1 MTLYKRGSRGDMVRQ
16 IQKALHLLAD
26 GIFGSQTEEAVKN
39 FQMMNGLKVDGIV
52 GPATLAKL
60 IPQRLKKSR
69 RNITKIIVHCSATP
83 EGEDKTVADIRADHK
98 KQGWSDIG
106 YHYVIYRDGT
116 VHNGRDVDIQGAHC
130 ADNGGNIGSIGVCY
144 IGGVERR
151 IPGVAYK
158 NLKPKDTRTDAQKV
172 ALLNLLL
179 DLKKLYPHAV
189 ILGHRDLD
197 EHGKLCPS
205 FDAKKEYSK
214 I

>member
-1 MTLYKRGSRGDMVRQ
+1 MTLYKRGSRGEMVRQ

-39 FQMMNGLKVDGIV
+39 FQKMKGLKADGIV

-60 IPQRLKKSR
+60 IPQRLKKSKR
-69 RNITKIIVHCSATP
+69 MINKIIVHCSATP
-83 EGEDKTVADIRADHK
+83 EGKDYTVDDIRRWHTTPVSK
-98 KQGWSDIG
+98 GGHGWSDIG
-106 YHYVIYRDGT
+106 YHYVVYRNGDI
-116 VHNGRDVDIQGAHC
+116 VNGRDVDIQGAHC
-130 ADNGGNIGSIGVCY
+130 ADNGGNINSIGICY
-144 IGGVERR
+144 IGGCARD
-151 IPGVAYK
+151 GK
-158 NLKPKDTRTDAQKV
+158 TPKDTRTDAQKL

-205 FDAKKEYSK
+205 FDAKREYRLL
-214 I
+214 

>member
-1 MTLYKRGSRGDMVRQ
+1 MTLYKRGSRGEMVRQ

-39 FQMMNGLKVDGIV
+39 FQMMKGLKADGIV

-60 IPQRLKKSR
+60 IPQRLKKSKR
-69 RNITKIIVHCSATP
+69 MINKIIIHCSATP
-83 EGEDKTVADIRADHK
+83 EGKDYTVDDIRRWHK
-98 KQGWSDIG
+98 QQGWSDIG
-106 YHYVIYRDGT
+106 YHYVVYRNGD
-116 VHNGRDVDIQGAHC
+116 VVNGRDVDIQGAHC
-130 ADNGGNIGSIGVCY
+130 ADNGGNINSIGICY
-144 IGGVERR
+144 IGGCARD
-151 IPGVAYK
+151 GK
-158 NLKPKDTRTDAQKV
+158 TPKDTRTDAQKL

-205 FDAKKEYSK
+205 FDAKKEYRLL
-214 I
+214 

>member
-130 ADNGGNIGSIGVCY
+130 ADNGGNINSIGVCY

>member
-1 MTLYKRGSRGDMVRQ
+1 MTLYKRGSRGEMVRQ

-106 YHYVIYRDGT
+106 YHYVVYRDGT

-130 ADNGGNIGSIGVCY
+130 GDNGGNIGSIGVCY
-144 IGGVERR
+144 IGGVEHR

-179 DLKKLYPHAV
+179 DLKKMYPHAV

-205 FDAKKEYSK
+205 FDAKKEYSR

>member
-1 MTLYKRGSRGDMVRQ
+1 MVRQ

-39 FQMMNGLKVDGIV
+39 FQAKNGLKADGIV

-60 IPQRLKKSR
+60 IPQRLKKSKR
-69 RNITKIIVHCSATP
+69 MINKIIIHCSATP
-83 EGEDKTVADIRADHK
+83 EGKDFTVDDIRRWHK
-98 KQGWSDIG
+98 QQGWSDIG
-106 YHYVIYRDGT
+106 YHYVVYRNGD
-116 VHNGRDVDIQGAHC
+116 VVNGRDVDIQGAHC
-130 ADNGGNIGSIGVCY
+130 ADNGGNINSIGICY
-144 IGGVERR
+144 IGGCARD
-151 IPGVAYK
+151 GK
-158 NLKPKDTRTDAQKV
+158 TPKDTRTDAQKL

-179 DLKKLYPHAV
+179 DLRKMYPHAV

-205 FDAKKEYSK
+205 FDAKKEYRM

>member
-39 FQMMNGLKVDGIV
+39 FQCNNGLKADGIV

-60 IPQRLKKSR
+60 IPHRLKKSKR
-69 RNITKIIVHCSATP
+69 MINKIIVHCSATP
-83 EGEDKTVADIRADHK
+83 EGKDYTVDDIRRWHK
-98 KQGWSDIG
+98 QQGWSDIG
-106 YHYVIYRDGT
+106 YHYVVYRNGD
-116 VHNGRDVDIQGAHC
+116 VVNGRNVDIQGAHC
-130 ADNGGNIGSIGVCY
+130 ADNGGNINSIGICY
-144 IGGVERR
+144 IGGCARD
-151 IPGVAYK
+151 GK
-158 NLKPKDTRTDAQKV
+158 TPKDTRTDAQKL

-179 DLKKLYPHAV
+179 DLKKMYPHAV

-205 FDAKKEYSK
+205 FDAKKEYRLL
-214 I
+214 

>member
-1 MTLYKRGSRGDMVRQ
+1 MTMTLYKRGSRGDMVRQ

-39 FQMMNGLKVDGIV
+39 FQKMKGLKADGIV

-60 IPQRLKKSR
+60 IPQRLKKSKR
-69 RNITKIIVHCSATP
+69 MINKIIVHCSATP
-83 EGEDKTVADIRADHK
+83 EGKDYTVDDIRRWHK
-98 KQGWSDIG
+98 QQGWSDIG
-106 YHYVIYRDGT
+106 YHYVVYRNGD
-116 VHNGRDVDIQGAHC
+116 VVNGRDVDIQGAHC
-130 ADNGGNIGSIGVCY
+130 ADNGGNINSIGICY
-144 IGGVERR
+144 IGGCARD
-151 IPGVAYK
+151 GK
-158 NLKPKDTRTDAQKV
+158 TPKDTRTDAQKL

-205 FDAKKEYSK
+205 FDAKREYRLL
-214 I
+214 

>member
-1 MTLYKRGSRGDMVRQ
+1 MTLYKRGSRGEMVRQ

-26 GIFGSQTEEAVKN
+26 GIFGSQTEEAVMN
-39 FQMMNGLKVDGIV
+39 FQKMNGLKVDGIV

-69 RNITKIIVHCSATP
+69 RNITKIIVHCSGTP
-83 EGEDKTVADIRADHK
+83 EGEDKTVADIRKDHK
-98 KQGWSDIG
+98 AHGWSDIG
-106 YHYVIYRDGT
+106 YHYVVYRDGS
-116 VHNGRDVDIQGAHC
+116 VHKGRDVDIQGAHC
-130 ADNGGNIGSIGVCY
+130 GDNGGNIGSIGVCY
-144 IGGVERR
+144 IGGVEHR